1 MPDPT
6 VRTTSRLR
14 PWRAVFPDGSTAAM
28 LATSRRH
35 ALLTAQELMPGFV
48 RIEQEGDW

>member
-1 MPDPT
+1 MHDPIT
-6 VRTTSRLR
+6 RTTSRLR
-14 PWRAVFPDGSTAAM
+14 PWRAVFPDGSTAGM

-48 RIEQEGDW
+48 RLEQESDW